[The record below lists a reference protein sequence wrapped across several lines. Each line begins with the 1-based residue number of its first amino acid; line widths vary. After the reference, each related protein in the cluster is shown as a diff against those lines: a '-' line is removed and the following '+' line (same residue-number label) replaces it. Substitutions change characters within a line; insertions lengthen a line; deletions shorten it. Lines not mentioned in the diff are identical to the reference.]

1 MRAPDHH
8 TYEVREPVRTRPP
21 HSTPRPLTTGLCAS
35 PLARIHARGTMA
47 RRIQAIS
54 RHLQQQQL
62 FQPDEGRKMRLHS
75 FKAGPH
81 LVSN

>member
-1 MRAPDHH
+1 
-8 TYEVREPVRTRPP
+8 
-21 HSTPRPLTTGLCAS
+21 
-35 PLARIHARGTMA
+35 MA

-54 RHLQQQQL
+54 RHLQQQL
-62 FQPDEGRKMRLHS
+62 FQPDEGRKIRLHS

>member
-1 MRAPDHH
+1 
-8 TYEVREPVRTRPP
+8 
-21 HSTPRPLTTGLCAS
+21 
-35 PLARIHARGTMA
+35 MA